1 MALILSKFRRLA
13 AAIGIGLLV
22 ETLLFAG
29 TVLLTDNLPRPW
41 DERVFALG
49 ARACVPSGR
58 LALGDATPRL

>member
-29 TVLLTDNLPRPW
+29 TVLLTDR
-41 DERVFALG
+41 ALH
-49 ARACVPSGR
+49 SGESH
-58 LALGDATPRL
+58 AHF